1 MTYSGQKYIAQWW
14 TQSERPDS
22 SLVWIEDSATEP
34 DTIAKWKPSIS
45 YSGGYKAEY
54 RGDIYQAKWW
64 TKGDKPD
71 KAGSPWELIK

>member
-1 MTYSGQKYIAQWW
+1 MA
-14 TQSERPDS
+14 
-22 SLVWIEDSATEP
+22 
-34 DTIAKWKPSIS
+34 
-45 YSGGYKAEY
+45 YSGGHKAEY